1 MGGSKLYSF
10 SQALHEH
17 KGDYAPGGSA
27 PKTLQGQL
35 LSFCEVI
42 LLDYWVKSINS
53 TTEPRRKRRGGWGD
67 WSRSLPL
74 RYAFVY
80 YDIVYNTWT
89 AGMSNV

>member
-10 SQALHEH
+10 SQTLHEH

-35 LSFCEVI
+35 LSLCEMI
-42 LLDYWVKSINS
+42 SLDYWVKSIIS
-53 TTEPRRKRRGGWGD
+53 STEPEEEGGWGD

-89 AGMSNV
+89 ARMSNV